1 MRLAK
6 EELSPHS
13 GHRKRMRDRFLRDG
27 IDSLQDHEVLELLLF
42 YAIPRQDTNELAH
55 RLLAKFRTLS
65 GVFDAPIEEL
75 KRVEGIGGTTAVF
88 LKTYPEV
95 FRRYMGDKKKE
106 CKTAVQLQGDRR
118 VCPILSLWT
127 DAGSDPSGSSEFFRA
142 DSVQ

>member
-1 MRLAK
+1 MAK

-75 KRVEGIGGTTAVF
+75 KRVEISQRF
-88 LKTYPEV
+88 P
-95 FRRYMGDKKKE
+95 F
-106 CKTAVQLQGDRR
+106 
-118 VCPILSLWT
+118 SLM
-127 DAGSDPSGSSEFFRA
+127 SFFRMLLYSI
-142 DSVQ
+142 DCGRLG